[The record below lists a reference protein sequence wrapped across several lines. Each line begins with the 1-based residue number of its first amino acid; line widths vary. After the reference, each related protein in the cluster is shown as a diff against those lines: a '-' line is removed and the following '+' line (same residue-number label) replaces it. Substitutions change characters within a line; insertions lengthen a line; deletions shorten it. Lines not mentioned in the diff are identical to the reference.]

1 LCDGS
6 PSNAKQK
13 KKETRRGG
21 KTFSREAK
29 IQKRIVR
36 KIQLINHELFS
47 SLLFWMGIKDEEEQW
62 RA

>member
-1 LCDGS
+1 MDPL
-6 PSNAKQK
+6 PTQN
-13 KKETRRGG
+13 KKETRRGNN
-21 KTFSREAK
+21 FCREAK

-47 SLLFWMGIKDEEEQW
+47 SLLFWMGIKEEEEEQW